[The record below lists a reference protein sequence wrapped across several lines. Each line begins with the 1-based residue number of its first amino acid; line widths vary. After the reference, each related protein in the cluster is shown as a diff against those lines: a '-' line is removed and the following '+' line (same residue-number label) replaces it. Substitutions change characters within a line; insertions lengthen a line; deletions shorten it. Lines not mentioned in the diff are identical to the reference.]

1 MLYILLVSFFYL
13 LFFLPV
19 KIRITYQ
26 SKNRNDKFLVN
37 IYLFFSKAGISLR
50 IPGNKKN
57 APGRINSIFQLINN
71 REIIF
76 LILKT
81 LNLKCRRFYWKTELG
96 LSDPALTG
104 IVSGIIWGIKGALLG
119 LINNYITLIK
129 KPELAV
135 YPDFYHQRLSTS
147 FEGIFLTLSGN
158 IILTII
164 KIVMYKIRGG
174 YRS

>member
-1 MLYILLVSFFYL
+1 M
-13 LFFLPV
+13 V
-19 KIRITYQ
+19 KIYP
-26 SKNRNDKFLVN
+26 
-37 IYLFFSKAGISLR
+37 FFSKAGISLG
-50 IPGNKKN
+50 IPDNKKN
-57 APGRINSIFQLINN
+57 TSGRINSIFRLINN
-71 REIIF
+71 KEVIF

-81 LNLKCRRFYWKTELG
+81 LNLKCRKFYWKTELG

-104 IVSGIIWGIKGALLG
+104 IASGIIWGIKGTLTG

-147 FEGIFLTLSGN
+147 FEGIFSTVSGN
-158 IILTII
+158 IILTVI

-174 YRS
+174 